1 MVLLLYQNQAKSF
14 EVYNK
19 LKEEEVM
26 EFLLARKQDAEQV
39 YELVQETIRT
49 VYPKYYLKEIVDMFC
64 EFHSKENIL
73 KDMEAG
79 NTYILSENN
88 EIIGTGTKKENHI
101 TRVYVLPGFQRKGYG
116 SFIMGKLEEKIKE
129 QYDSAEIDASL
140 PACNLYARLGYQTV
154 DHGIWECKNG
164 VIQVYEIMK
173 KQLRNFPGERIKL
186 RPYKPQDAEK
196 IIRWIKDERALR
208 LWSSDRYG
216 VYPVT
221 AEDMNYKYLEC
232 NGDCEEPDNFYP
244 MTAVSG
250 EGIVGRLILRYMD
263 EAQKTVR
270 IGFVIV
276 DDTKRGKGYGKRM
289 IQMAIRYAFDML
301 QAEKVTLGVFENNPS
316 AYYCY
321 KAAGFQEIETDRNF
335 MYEFSGEQ
343 WNCIEMEVNR
353 G

>member
-1 MVLLLYQNQAKSF
+1 
-14 EVYNK
+14 
-19 LKEEEVM
+19 M

-64 EFHSKENIL
+64 EFHSPENIL
-73 KDMEAG
+73 TDIEAG
-79 NTYILSENN
+79 NTYILWDDEK
-88 EIIGTGTKKENHI
+88 IIGTGTAKEKHI

-116 SFIMGKLEEKIKE
+116 SFIMGQLEDKIKE
-129 QYDSAEIDASL
+129 QFDYVEIDASL
-140 PACNLYARLGYQTV
+140 PACKLYANLGYQTV

-173 KQLRNFPGERIKL
+173 KQLRNCPKDELKL
-186 RPYKPQDAEK
+186 RPYKPGDAET
-196 IIRWIKDERALR
+196 ILSWIKDERALR
-208 LWSSDRYG
+208 KWSSDRYG
-216 VYPVT
+216 AYPVT

-244 MTAVSG
+244 LTAVSKG
-250 EGIVGRLILRYMD
+250 EIVGHLILRYMD
-263 EAQKTVR
+263 EEQKTIR

-276 DDTKRGKGYGKRM
+276 DDTKRGCGYGKRM

-321 KAAGFQEIETDRNF
+321 KAAGFREIEMENKSII
-335 MYEFSGEQ
+335 ELLGEQ

-353 G
+353 V